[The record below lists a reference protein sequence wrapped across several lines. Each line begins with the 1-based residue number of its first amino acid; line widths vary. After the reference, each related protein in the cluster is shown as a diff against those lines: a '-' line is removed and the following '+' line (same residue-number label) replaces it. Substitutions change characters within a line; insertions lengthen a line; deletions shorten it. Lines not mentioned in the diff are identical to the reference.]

1 MSDNSFSSSRQRCD
15 DLLSEF
21 LGNVDRWTKSKSLP
35 EVESN
40 PNVGWVLNL
49 DHEQLRG
56 LGATSCLEH
65 AYELYS
71 YAEYLETLK
80 VKEKNILEWSESSIW
95 FIISKEMGN
104 YGTEFTKWQIK
115 YYSAIAE
122 NPLASEILKVKNHAA
137 ARVET
142 LDGKSKRVTKM
153 ADTLT
158 NLARRKNEF

>member
-1 MSDNSFSSSRQRCD
+1 MSYI
-15 DLLSEF
+15 
-21 LGNVDRWTKSKSLP
+21 
-35 EVESN
+35 
-40 PNVGWVLNL
+40 LNL
-49 DHEQLRG
+49 DQGQLRS
-56 LGATSCLEH
+56 LGAASCLEH

-95 FIISKEMGN
+95 FIISKEMGS

-158 NLARRKNEF
+158 NLARRKNEY

>member
-1 MSDNSFSSSRQRCD
+1 MNPSKQRCD

-21 LGNVDRWTKSKSLP
+21 LGNVERWTKSKSLP

-40 PNVGWVLNL
+40 PNVVFILNL
-49 DHEQLRG
+49 DQEQLRR
-56 LGATSCLEH
+56 LGGTSCLEH

-95 FIISKEMGN
+95 FIISKEMDN
-104 YGTEFTKWQIK
+104 YGDNFTKWQVK
-115 YYSAIAE
+115 YYAAVAE
-122 NPLASEILKVKNHAA
+122 NPLASEILKVKNHAS

-142 LDGKSKRVTKM
+142 LEGKSKRVTKM

-158 NLARRKNEF
+158 NLARRKNEY